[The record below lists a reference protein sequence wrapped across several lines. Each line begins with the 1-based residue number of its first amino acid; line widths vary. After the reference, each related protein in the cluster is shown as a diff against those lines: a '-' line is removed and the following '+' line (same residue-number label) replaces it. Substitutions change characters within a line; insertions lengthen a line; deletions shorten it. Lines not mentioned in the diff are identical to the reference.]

1 MSATIKDIARKVGV
15 APSTVSRVLSGK
27 SKYYTP
33 ETEKKVKEAVE
44 ELGYK
49 KNQAAVELVK
59 KQSNVIA
66 AVVSSVKTN
75 FAGEIIEGMQEEA
88 QRLGYN
94 LIIVYSNSAKSE
106 EQKKALLTVIER
118 PVMGILLLSI
128 ALTSDNLD
136 LLKDSKIPYCFLS
149 MGFDDSRP
157 FISSDDEKIGYQA
170 TKYLISKGHK
180 KIGLV
185 GLDKLPFTGRSRL
198 AGYKRAMNENK
209 IGISNDWIKNGD
221 YSYLS
226 GEKAMAEFGK
236 STELTGIVAASDLV
250 AIGILN
256 QAHNMGIRVPEE
268 LSIIS
273 IDGTEMCEIVQ
284 PQLTSVSQ
292 GFHEM
297 GVTGIREIEK
307 QFSNTNDLN
316 VKQQFIPFHIIER
329 QSVSSIRS
337 DRKI

>member
-33 ETEKKVKEAVE
+33 ETEKKVKQAVE

-75 FAGEIIEGMQEEA
+75 FAGEIIDGIQAEA
-88 QRLGYN
+88 SKNGYN
-94 LIIVYSNSAKSE
+94 LIVVYSGSADTE

-118 PVMGILLLSI
+118 PVMGVLLLSI
-128 ALTSDNLD
+128 ALSEDNLK
-136 LLKDSKIPYCFLS
+136 LLDESNTPYCFLS
-149 MGFDDSRP
+149 MGFDDDRP
-157 FISSDDEKIGYQA
+157 FVSSDDEIIGYTA
-170 TKYLISKGHK
+170 TKYLIEHGHR

-185 GLDKLPFTGRSRL
+185 GLDKYPYTGRLRT
-198 AGYKRAMNENK
+198 AGYTRALLEN
-209 IGISNDWIKNGD
+209 GITPKQSWLEYGD
-221 YSYLS
+221 YSYVA
-226 GEKAMAEFGK
+226 GELAMKKFGK
-236 STELTGIVAASDLV
+236 DTEITGVVAASDLT

-256 QAHNMGIRVPEE
+256 QARNFGLRVPQD

-273 IDGTEMCEIVQ
+273 IDGTEMCKIVQ
-284 PQLTSVSQ
+284 PQLTSISQ
-292 GFHEM
+292 NFYEM
-297 GVTGIREIEK
+297 GVIGVRQIEQRVK
-307 QFSNTNDLN
+307 TLN
-316 VKQQFIPFHIIER
+316 KTFESQCLVPIKISER
-329 QSVSSIRS
+329 QSVFCIE
-337 DRKI
+337 